1 VFRRLN
7 MTAMSS
13 GRGVALAVLF
23 VAAGPATA
31 EPPAGHYCNLK
42 VFSKEEGAR
51 LKELSPLLAAA
62 VTRRDELADGYA
74 FAFDG
79 KMKWAGEWLDDVRRC
94 CPTVHFDVSFP
105 PQQGA
110 AVLKI
115 TGEHDAK
122 VFIREEFAL
131 LFGDK
136 R

>member
-1 VFRRLN
+1 MKMVS
-7 MTAMSS
+7 A
-13 GRGVALAVLF
+13 GRGVAVAVLF
-23 VAAGPATA
+23 AAAGVVPSRATA
-31 EPPAGHYCNLK
+31 EPPTGHYCNMK
-42 VFSKEEGAR
+42 VFSKEELAR
-51 LKELSPLLAAA
+51 LKDLEPLLAGA

-74 FAFDG
+74 FVFDG

-94 CPTVHFDVSFP
+94 CPTVRFDVSFS

-115 TGEHDAK
+115 TGEHEAK
-122 VFIREEFAL
+122 VFIREEFAR